1 MQNAHG
7 RRFIGCSAAVLAAV
21 CCAAIAASPAAAM
34 SPMTMPGM
42 PSGAMQ
48 HMERPTKA
56 AWMPFAPALAP
67 GRWSV
72 TASTAAPAHPA
83 RAVLGKSRSGFWRS
97 ARLGRGAHL
106 PQTLTITFRSAQLVS
121 GLTYVPHA
129 RDGEIGR
136 FRITLSRDGARFG
149 HVVAYGRWQANSSD
163 KKVAWTPQLMRAVR
177 LTALSVSPAG
187 AHALAAK
194 KIVLS
199 GVHRH
204 SSSMTMPHGARE
216 GHAATAATPPP
227 RRAVRR

>member
-106 PQTLTITFRSAQLVS
+106 PQSLTITFRSAQLVS

-204 SSSMTMPHGARE
+204 SSSVTMPHGA
-216 GHAATAATPPP
+216 HDAATTD
-227 RRAVRR
+227 RHHRDAVRR